1 MNNDVFPNKFKAALA
16 AKQVQIGCWSALSN
30 PISTEVLGLAGFD
43 WLVLDGEHAPN
54 DISTFIPQLMALK
67 GSASAPVVRVPTNE
81 PVIIKRLLDI
91 GFYNFLIPFVET
103 KEEAEQAV
111 ASTRYP
117 PEGIRGVSVSH
128 RANMFG
134 TVADYFAQ
142 SNKNITILVQIE
154 SQQGVDNVDAIAA
167 TEGVDGIFVGPSDLA
182 AALGHLG
189 NASHPDVQ
197 KAIQHIFN
205 RASAHGKPSGILAPV
220 EADARRYL
228 EWGATF
234 VAVGSDLGVFRSATQ
249 KLADTFKK
257 ITTTAIREMI
267 DMTMKVGFIG
277 LGIMGKPMSKNLL
290 KAGYSLVVADRNPE
304 AIADVIAAGA
314 ETAAT
319 AKAIAE
325 QCDVII
331 TMLPNSPHVKEVALG
346 ENGIIEGAKP
356 GTVLIDMSSI
366 APLASREI
374 SEALKA
380 KGIDMLDAPV
390 SGGEP
395 KAIDGTLS
403 VMVGGDKAIFDKYY
417 DLMKAMAGSVVH
429 TGEIGAGNVTKLAN
443 QVIVALNIAAMSEA
457 LTLATKAGVNPDL
470 VYQAIR
476 GGLAGS
482 TVLDAKAPMVMDRN
496 FKPGFRIDLHIKD
509 LANALDTSHGVGAQ
523 LPLTAAVMEMMQAL
537 RADGLGTADHS
548 ALACYYEKLAKV
560 EVTR

>member
-189 NASHPDVQ
+189 NASHPMYKKQ
-197 KAIQHIFN
+197 FSIF
-205 RASAHGKPSGILAPV
+205 LTVPV
-220 EADARRYL
+220 R
-228 EWGATF
+228 T
-234 VAVGSDLGVFRSATQ
+234 ATQ
-249 KLADTFKK
+249 RYPRTGRSRCASLS
-257 ITTTAIREMI
+257 
-267 DMTMKVGFIG
+267 G
-277 LGIMGKPMSKNLL
+277 MG
-290 KAGYSLVVADRNPE
+290 
-304 AIADVIAAGA
+304 
-314 ETAAT
+314 
-319 AKAIAE
+319 
-325 QCDVII
+325 CDVC
-331 TMLPNSPHVKEVALG
+331 G
-346 ENGIIEGAKP
+346 CRQR
-356 GTVLIDMSSI
+356 
-366 APLASREI
+366 SR
-374 SEALKA
+374 
-380 KGIDMLDAPV
+380 
-390 SGGEP
+390 
-395 KAIDGTLS
+395 
-403 VMVGGDKAIFDKYY
+403 
-417 DLMKAMAGSVVH
+417 
-429 TGEIGAGNVTKLAN
+429 
-443 QVIVALNIAAMSEA
+443 
-457 LTLATKAGVNPDL
+457 
-470 VYQAIR
+470 R
-476 GGLAGS
+476 
-482 TVLDAKAPMVMDRN
+482 
-496 FKPGFRIDLHIKD
+496 
-509 LANALDTSHGVGAQ
+509 
-523 LPLTAAVMEMMQAL
+523 LPLC
-537 RADGLGTADHS
+537 HS
-548 ALACYYEKLAKV
+548 E
-560 EVTR
+560 TG

>member
-234 VAVGSDLGVFRSATQ
+234 VAVGSDLGVFRSATRNW
-249 KLADTFKK
+249 LIPLK
-257 ITTTAIREMI
+257 ITTTATREMI

-314 ETAAT
+314 ETAST

-331 TMLPNSPHVKEVALG
+331 TMLPNSSCERG
-346 ENGIIEGAKP
+346 
-356 GTVLIDMSSI
+356 
-366 APLASREI
+366 
-374 SEALKA
+374 
-380 KGIDMLDAPV
+380 
-390 SGGEP
+390 
-395 KAIDGTLS
+395 
-403 VMVGGDKAIFDKYY
+403 
-417 DLMKAMAGSVVH
+417 
-429 TGEIGAGNVTKLAN
+429 GAG
-443 QVIVALNIAAMSEA
+443 
-457 LTLATKAGVNPDL
+457 
-470 VYQAIR
+470 
-476 GGLAGS
+476 
-482 TVLDAKAPMVMDRN
+482 
-496 FKPGFRIDLHIKD
+496 
-509 LANALDTSHGVGAQ
+509 
-523 LPLTAAVMEMMQAL
+523 
-537 RADGLGTADHS
+537 
-548 ALACYYEKLAKV
+548 
-560 EVTR
+560 

>member
-197 KAIQHIFN
+197 KQFSTFLTVPARTANPTASSHQSRLMRVVIWNGVRRLWLSAAIS
-205 RASAHGKPSGILAPV
+205 AS
-220 EADARRYL
+220 
-228 EWGATF
+228 
-234 VAVGSDLGVFRSATQ
+234 SA
-249 KLADTFKK
+249 LPLRNWLIPLK
-257 ITTTAIREMI
+257 ITTTATREMI

-314 ETAAT
+314 ETAST

-331 TMLPNSPHVKEVALG
+331 TMLPNS
-346 ENGIIEGAKP
+346 
-356 GTVLIDMSSI
+356 
-366 APLASREI
+366 
-374 SEALKA
+374 
-380 KGIDMLDAPV
+380 
-390 SGGEP
+390 
-395 KAIDGTLS
+395 
-403 VMVGGDKAIFDKYY
+403 
-417 DLMKAMAGSVVH
+417 LM
-429 TGEIGAGNVTKLAN
+429 
-443 QVIVALNIAAMSEA
+443 
-457 LTLATKAGVNPDL
+457 
-470 VYQAIR
+470 
-476 GGLAGS
+476 
-482 TVLDAKAPMVMDRN
+482 
-496 FKPGFRIDLHIKD
+496 
-509 LANALDTSHGVGAQ
+509 
-523 LPLTAAVMEMMQAL
+523 
-537 RADGLGTADHS
+537 
-548 ALACYYEKLAKV
+548 
-560 EVTR
+560 